1 MTVNATRSANTTHK
15 VFNQSPVFED
25 VDLLS
30 TDIVLQSCLKQF
42 ANADSR
48 KKLSKFG
55 IFAGSAAA
63 REIGRLANEYPPR
76 LKVFDSRGYR
86 QDFVEFH
93 PAYHAAM
100 RHSME
105 LGLHASTWDYLGE
118 GKQPAGR
125 AHVERV
131 AGSYLA
137 VQMEPGHCCPIT
149 MTHASLASLKDS
161 PDLLPDWLPKIL
173 SRNYDPSFQPVSR
186 KNSATIGMGMTEKQ
200 GGTDVQANTSEAS
213 PNSGNGGSDYTLSGH
228 KWFVSAPMSDAF
240 LMLAQAP
247 AGLTCFF
254 VPRFL
259 PDGGLNGLHIQRLK
273 DKLGNRSNASS
284 EMEFSSAQG
293 WRIGEEGRGVP
304 TIIEMVT
311 LTRLDCAV
319 SSAAMMRQA
328 LAHAVHHCR
337 YRKVFDK
344 ALVDQPL
351 MSQVLA
357 DLALDWEAA
366 TWLSFRLAKSFD
378 GHESEVEQVIR
389 RVMTPVTKFWCC
401 KMAPAFVYEAMECL
415 GGNGYIEDGTL
426 ARLYREAPVNA
437 IWEGSGNVMCLDLL
451 RILNRDKTLF
461 DQFAE
466 ILNEMCKCDSRLVSA
481 CDDLFKLL
489 ADAEDIEGAARNF
502 VEKLARLFAAT
513 LLRNYA
519 PDYVADGFINTRIT
533 GDWRHCYGSGPHL
546 SERGQIVD
554 RIGTF

>member
-1 MTVNATRSANTTHK
+1 MTVNATRSASATHQ
-15 VFNQSPVFED
+15 VFNQSPVFEE
-25 VDLLS
+25 VDLLN
-30 TDIVLQSCLKQF
+30 TDIVLRSCLKQF
-42 ANADSR
+42 ASPDSG

-55 IFAGSAAA
+55 IFTGSAAA
-63 REIGRLANEYPPR
+63 REIGRLANENPPR
-76 LKVFDSRGYR
+76 LKNFDSRGYR

-105 LGLHASTWDYLGE
+105 LGLHASTWDYLQE
-118 GKQPAGR
+118 DKPPAGP

-149 MTHASLASLKDS
+149 MTHASLASLKDNS
-161 PDLLPDWLPKIL
+161 DLLSDWLPKIL
-173 SRNYDPSFQPVSR
+173 SRSYDPSFQPVTR
-186 KNSATIGMGMTEKQ
+186 KKSATIGMGMTEKQ
-200 GGTDVQANTSEAS
+200 GGTDVRANTSEAA
-213 PNSGNGGSDYTLSGH
+213 PNSGNGSSDYTLSGH

-259 PDGGLNGLHIQRLK
+259 PDGSLNGLHIQRLK

-284 EMEFSSAQG
+284 EMEFDSAQG

-344 ALVDQPL
+344 ELADQPL
-351 MSQVLA
+351 MAQVLA

-378 GHESEVEQVIR
+378 GHGSEREQIIR

-415 GGNGYIEDGTL
+415 GGNGYIEDGIL

-451 RILNRDKTLF
+451 RILHSEKSLF
-461 DQFAE
+461 DQFAQ
-466 ILNEMCKCDSRLVSA
+466 ILHEMCRDDTRLANA
-481 CDDLFKLL
+481 CGDLFKSL
-489 ADAEDIEGAARNF
+489 ASAVDAEGAAREF
-502 VEKLARLFAAT
+502 VEKLARLFAASQ
-513 LLRNYA
+513 LRNFA
-519 PDYVADGFINTRIT
+519 PEFVADGFINSRIT
-533 GDWRHCYGSGPHL
+533 GDWRHCYGAGAYLPDK
-546 SERGQIVD
+546 D
-554 RIGTF
+554 RIVARVGQF